1 MSPLFRSPLAALAF
15 VLPSWFV
22 GAVIADASVADGL
35 RCYRVEDPM
44 LLDGVV
50 NLDAADL
57 GFDSTCR
64 VKKTRTYCVPVS
76 TSVVSATANDH
87 ALTPL
92 AVSGPNPGDRICYK
106 IRCPGPLPQL
116 PEVSDI
122 FGTRTLTAVRN
133 ATLCVPAVKGP
144 VEQPQSSGGTCSAAA
159 IEDDAYVLDCDEGS
173 GHYAAGTVA
182 PVVGSPELHIFWIY
196 EATDGG
202 NATVTVERE
211 ERTVLVLASFDPVHW
226 TVVTTPEAKLE
237 RVIVTGYG
245 EQQVTAPD
253 GVVVENRSPAPNH
266 IGADI
271 EDFADYAEPAAEQM
285 LLAVEQ
291 ATGLCMTS
299 FHTCYS
305 GTQFRVPPTP

>member
-1 MSPLFRSPLAALAF
+1 MSHLLRTRLAALAV
-15 VLPSWFV
+15 VLPSCFV
-22 GAVIADASVADGL
+22 GLPNADAGVADGL

-44 LLDGVV
+44 LLEGVV
-50 NLDAADL
+50 DLDATDL

-76 TSVVSATANDH
+76 TSVVDATINGH
-87 ALTPL
+87 SLTPL
-92 AVSGPNPGDRICYK
+92 PVSGPNPGDRICYK
-106 IRCPGPLPQL
+106 ITCPGPLPQL
-116 PEVSDI
+116 PEVSDM

-159 IEDDAYVLDCDEGS
+159 LEDDAYVLDCDEDG
-173 GHYAAGTVA
+173 GNYAAGTVA
-182 PVVGSPELHIFWIY
+182 PVAGSPELHIFWIY

-211 ERTVLVLASFDPVHW
+211 ERTVLVLAAFDPVHW
-226 TVVTTPEAKLE
+226 TVVTTPDAKLE
-237 RVIVTGYG
+237 RVIITGYG
-245 EQQVTAPD
+245 EQQVTVPD
-253 GVVVENRSPAPNH
+253 GVIVENHSPAPNH
-266 IGADI
+266 IGAHI
-271 EDFADYAEPAAEQM
+271 EDFADYAEPEAEQM

-305 GTQFRVPPTP
+305 GTRFRVPPTP